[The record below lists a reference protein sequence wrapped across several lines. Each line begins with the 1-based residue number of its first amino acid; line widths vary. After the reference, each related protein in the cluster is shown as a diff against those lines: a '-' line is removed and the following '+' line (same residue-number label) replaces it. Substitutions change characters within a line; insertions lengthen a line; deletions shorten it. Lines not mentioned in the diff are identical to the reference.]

1 MNIWTNR
8 LTEAVTEWN
17 MVCESIHKPPD
28 NGSDSQMQ
36 QIAYTTSE
44 KARGFAWLLGVTF
57 VLWLALTSK
66 LDPSEL
72 IAGGAVCLMVSSFG
86 AHIYARLGLP
96 SIGIK
101 RILYSL
107 AYVTVLFWEVMRAN
121 VDVAYRVLHPRMP
134 IRPGIVVI
142 KTSLKSD
149 IAKLILANSITL
161 TPGTFT
167 LDVIGDELLVHWINV
182 KSEDIDEATRM
193 IGRRFEKYLRV
204 IFA

>member
-1 MNIWTNR
+1 
-8 LTEAVTEWN
+8 
-17 MVCESIHKPPD
+17 
-28 NGSDSQMQ
+28 MQ
-36 QIAYTTSE
+36 RITCTTSE

-57 VLWLALTSK
+57 VLWLALSSTY
-66 LDPSEL
+66 DPSEL
-72 IAGGAVCLMVSSFG
+72 IAGGVVCLIVSFFG

-96 SIGIK
+96 PIGIR
-101 RILYSL
+101 RILYGL
-107 AYVTVLFWEVMRAN
+107 VYVVVLFWEVARAN
-121 VDVAYRVLHPRMP
+121 LDVAYRVLHPRMP

-182 KSEDIDEATRM
+182 KSEDIDETTRM